1 MVKKVQF
8 KGWQLSCDSL
18 IDGRLLRFQAWRAID
33 SNFAQ
38 QFVVYGAHNFG
49 ISNPQ
54 MSLIERKMGDDIDK
68 AKRFPL
74 QHFVAVLGDL
84 NFAPDGQEPLP
95 LSTVQ
100 RTRASNVDGVG
111 SSRNRA
117 PNRSSNHDV
126 TPSAAGLRPFQGRW
140 NRLLG
145 KLVEFDLRNETHFN
159 SSSLSLN
166 TLDRAWASLPP
177 SAIPGSQ
184 SSGSV
189 WGNPIDW
196 HVKRISDHS
205 PISIKVAQLIGK
217 RDLPYRISKE
227 VSRHPMFARLS
238 NRLIEAA
245 ELDLEPITKSV
256 ALCKLFIQEA
266 AIQTRQ
272 FILSNHPQEKC
283 AGFLGFPALPRLSGR
298 AMLSWQEL

>member
-1 MVKKVQF
+1 M
-8 KGWQLSCDSL
+8 
-18 IDGRLLRFQAWRAID
+18 
-33 SNFAQ
+33 
-38 QFVVYGAHNFG
+38 
-49 ISNPQ
+49 
-54 MSLIERKMGDDIDK
+54 
-68 AKRFPL
+68 
-74 QHFVAVLGDL
+74 
-84 NFAPDGQEPLP
+84 
-95 LSTVQ
+95 
-100 RTRASNVDGVG
+100 
-111 SSRNRA
+111 
-117 PNRSSNHDV
+117 
-126 TPSAAGLRPFQGRW
+126 
-140 NRLLG
+140 
-145 KLVEFDLRNETHFN
+145 RNETHFN

-184 SSGSV
+184 TSGSV

-245 ELDLEPITKSV
+245 ELHLEPTNKAV
-256 ALCKLFIQEA
+256 DLCKLFIQEA

-272 FILSNHPQEKC
+272 FILSNQPQEKC
-283 AGFLGFPALPRLSGR
+283 AGCLGCPVSLRQSGKG
-298 AMLSWQEL
+298 MLVWQEP